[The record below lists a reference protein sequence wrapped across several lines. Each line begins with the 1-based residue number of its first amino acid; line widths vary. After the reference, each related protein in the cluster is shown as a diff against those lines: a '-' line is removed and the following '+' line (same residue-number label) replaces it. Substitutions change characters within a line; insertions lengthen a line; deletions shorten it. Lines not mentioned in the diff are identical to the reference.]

1 MGEAVVVLTPY
12 GRCEENVERSNLL
25 PPLYLETLLDPLAV
39 LVNHGVDDVNERL
52 VAVEQAVSSGE
63 NVAF

>member
-1 MGEAVVVLTPY
+1 M
-12 GRCEENVERSNLL
+12 